1 LIQEQSEVGI
11 NLTNRG
17 GFYIIK
23 DEILPEI
30 VRKTVK
36 AKELLKSGKAR
47 TVNEATEMVGMSRS
61 AFYKYKD
68 FIFPFYEASLGK
80 IITISLIL
88 EHQPGVLSGILDEI
102 AKARGNILTINQNIP
117 IQGLANVTIS
127 FETGSMVENIEDLM
141 EVIQSKTGVQKVEII
156 ARE

>member
-1 LIQEQSEVGI
+1 M
-11 NLTNRG
+11 TNRG

>member
-30 VRKTVK
+30 VRKTVR

>member
-1 LIQEQSEVGI
+1 M
-11 NLTNRG
+11 TNRG

-30 VRKTVK
+30 VRKTVR

>member
-1 LIQEQSEVGI
+1 MTEK
-11 NLTNRG
+11 R

-47 TVNEATEMVGMSRS
+47 TINEATEKVGMSRS

-80 IITISLIL
+80 IITISLVL
-88 EHQPGVLSGILDEI
+88 EHRPGVLSGILDEI
-102 AKARGNILTINQNIP
+102 ARAHGNVLTINQNIP

-127 FETGSMVENIEDLM
+127 FETGGLIKNIEELIEDM
-141 EVIQSKTGVQKVEII
+141 QSKPGVQKVDII
-156 ARE
+156 AGE